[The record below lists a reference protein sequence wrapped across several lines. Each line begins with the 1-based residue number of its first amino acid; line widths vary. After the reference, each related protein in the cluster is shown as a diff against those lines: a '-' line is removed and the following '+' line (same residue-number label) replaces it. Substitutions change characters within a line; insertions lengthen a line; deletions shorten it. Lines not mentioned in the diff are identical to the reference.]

1 MALDPQAKE
10 TALRQVT
17 TGMVIVGSKGAG
29 DELNAMTANWV
40 LQVSFHPP
48 LVVVAIEHDSHTRQL
63 IDQGKVFSI
72 NVVRA
77 GSDAEDLVGKFVK
90 PAKRAGNKLED
101 EEFHT
106 GETGA
111 PLLDRALS
119 WFECRVVNQVPTG
132 DHVLFIGEVVGAGVN
147 GEGKPFTLEELGWHY
162 GG

>member
-10 TALRQVT
+10 TALRQFT
-17 TGMVIVGSKGAG
+17 TGMVIVGSRGAG
-29 DELNAMTANWV
+29 DEMNAMTANWV

-48 LVVVAIEHDSHTRQL
+48 LVALAVEQDSHTRKL
-63 IDQGKVFSI
+63 IDEGNVFSI
-72 NVVRA
+72 NIVKA
-77 GSDAEDLVGKFVK
+77 GADAEDLVGKFVK

-111 PLLDRALS
+111 PLLSRALS
-119 WFECRVVNQVPTG
+119 WIECRVVQQHPTG
-132 DHVLFIGEVVGAGVN
+132 DHILYIGEVVNAGLN

>member
-1 MALDPQAKE
+1 MALDPKAKE
-10 TALRQVT
+10 AALRHFT
-17 TGMVIVGSKGAG
+17 TGMVIVGSKGAA
-29 DELNAMTANWV
+29 DEVNAMTANWV

-48 LVVVAIEHDSHTRQL
+48 LVAVAVEQDAHTRQL

-77 GSDAEDLVGKFVK
+77 GGDAEALVGKFVK
-90 PAKRAGNKLED
+90 PARRAGNKLED

-111 PLLDRALS
+111 PLLSRALS
-119 WFECRVVNQVPTG
+119 WVECRVVDQHTTG
-132 DHVLFIGEVVGAGVN
+132 DHILYIGEVVGAGVN

>member
-1 MALDPQAKE
+1 MPLDPKAKE
-10 TALRQVT
+10 TALRQLT
-17 TGMVIVGSKGAG
+17 TGMVIVGSKGTG

-48 LVVVAIEHDSHTRQL
+48 LVAVAIEHDSHTRQL
-63 IDQGKVFSI
+63 IDQGKVFSVNI
-72 NVVRA
+72 VRA
-77 GSDAEDLVGKFVK
+77 GPDAEELVGKFVK
-90 PAKRAGNKLED
+90 PAKRAGKKLED
-101 EEFHT
+101 EEFHA

-111 PLLDRALS
+111 PLLSRALS

-132 DHVLFIGEVVGAGVN
+132 DHILYVGEVVGAGVN